1 MRQRLV
7 ALPNLPARARLGRD
21 DYYGALGVFLL
32 VVLATFPVVIPFIFI
47 AETAL
52 AMRVSNAVALVM
64 LFAAGHAYGRH
75 AGGVPWRSGLAMMGI
90 GAALVVATIALGG

>member
-1 MRQRLV
+1 M
-7 ALPNLPARARLGRD
+7 
-21 DYYGALGVFLL
+21 FLL

-64 LFAAGHAYGRH
+64 LFAAGHAFGRY